1 MLLAKKLINR
11 YRIWL
16 ICIIAFIIV
25 PLFKPAFISMNNIE
39 GILTSMV
46 TYGIVALGLTMTLI
60 TGEINIS
67 IGAVMAF
74 SSVTFAVCMRTMPI
88 IVSVVIALVG
98 AALFGLVDGYF
109 VAYKKLPAF
118 MVSVAVMVTVRG
130 VALAVSGEAPV
141 GIESDT
147 IAGIGRLQIIH
158 IPVLFL
164 FLLFCV
170 FVLEVFLKRTQ
181 TGRNMYAVGGAPDVA
196 AAYGLKVEKYKCLS
210 LTFCSF
216 MAGLGGILL
225 AIRMCSGSPSV
236 GEDAMPSVLPMI
248 VIGGTSISGGKG
260 GMIKTLSGIFLMNLI
275 FNIMSMFNIYVN
287 VQNLIKG
294 GILLA
299 IVITDRYLENKNKK
313 IQFYQKGR

>member
-1 MLLAKKLINR
+1 MTIAKKIFDE

-16 ICIIAFIIV
+16 ISLLAFIIV
-25 PLFKPAFISMNNIE
+25 PFIKPAFISANNIE
-39 GILTSMV
+39 GILMSMV
-46 TYGIVALGLTMTLI
+46 TYGVIALGLAMTLI

-74 SSVTFAVCMRTMPI
+74 SSVAFAEAMKTLPI
-88 IVSVVIALVG
+88 GIAIMIALAG
-98 AALFGLVDGYF
+98 AALFGLIDGYF

-118 MVSVAVMVTVRG
+118 MVSVAVMVSVRG
-130 VALAVSGEAPV
+130 IALAVSGEAPV
-141 GIESDT
+141 AITSELIE
-147 IAGIGRLQIIH
+147 RLGEMSLGPV
-158 IPVLFL
+158 PVLFL

-170 FVLEVFLKRTQ
+170 FVLEIFLKRTQ
-181 TGRNMYAVGGAPDVA
+181 TGRNMYAVGGSPEVA
-196 AAYGLKVEKYKCLS
+196 AAYGLNVEKYKCLS

-216 MAGLGGILL
+216 MAGVGGILL

-260 GMIKTLSGIFLMNLI
+260 GMIKTLSGILLMNLI

-287 VQNLIKG
+287 IQNLIKG
-294 GILLA
+294 GILLV
-299 IVITDRYLENKNKK
+299 IVVADKYIENKDKK
-313 IQFYQKGR
+313 I

>member
-1 MLLAKKLINR
+1 MTIVKKVMNE

-16 ICIIAFIIV
+16 VSILAFLIV
-25 PLFKPAFISMNNIE
+25 PIMKPAFLSMNNIE
-39 GILTSMV
+39 GILASMI
-46 TYGIVALGLTMTLI
+46 TYGVVALGLAMTLI

-74 SSVTFAVCMRTMPI
+74 SSVTFAVTIEKFPMAAAI
-88 IVSVVIALVG
+88 LIALAG
-98 AALFGLVDGYF
+98 SALFGLIDGYF

-118 MVSVAVMVTVRG
+118 MVSVAVMVSVRG
-130 VALAVSGEAPV
+130 VALAVAGEKPV
-141 GIESDT
+141 GIMSDLVLRLSM
-147 IAGIGRLQIIH
+147 ASIGP

-170 FVLEVFLKRTQ
+170 DVLELFLKKTQ

-196 AAYGLKVEKYKCLS
+196 AAYGLNVEKYKCLS

-216 MAGLGGILL
+216 MAGVGGILL

-248 VIGGTSISGGKG
+248 VIGGTAISGGKG
-260 GMIKTLSGIFLMNLI
+260 GMVKTLSGILLMNLI

-287 VQNLIKG
+287 IQNLIKG
-294 GILLA
+294 AILLI
-299 IVITDRYLENKNKK
+299 IVVADKYIENKDKK
-313 IQFYQKGR
+313 I

>member
-1 MLLAKKLINR
+1 MVLAKKLMNQ
-11 YRIWL
+11 YRIWI
-16 ICIIAFIIV
+16 ICIVAFLIV
-25 PLFKPAFISMNNIE
+25 PLFKPAFLTVNNIE

-46 TYGIVALGLTMTLI
+46 TYGVIALGLTMTLI

-74 SSVTFAVCMRTMPI
+74 SSVTFAVCMKSLPI
-88 IVSVVIALVG
+88 VVSMVLALAG
-98 AALFGLVDGYF
+98 AAVFGLVDGYF

-130 VALAVSGEAPV
+130 IALAVSGEAPV
-141 GIESDT
+141 GIMSDT
-147 IAGIGRLQIIH
+147 IAKIGRLQIAH

-164 FLLFCV
+164 FLLLCV
-170 FVLEVFLKRTQ
+170 LILELFLKRTQ
-181 TGRNMYAVGGAPDVA
+181 VGRNMYAVGGAPEVA
-196 AAYGLKVEKYKCLS
+196 AAYGLNVEKYKCLS

-216 MAGLGGILL
+216 MAGVGGILL

-260 GMIKTLSGIFLMNLI
+260 GMIKTLSGIVLMNLI

-294 GILLA
+294 GILLV
-299 IVITDRYLENKNKK
+299 IVITDRYLENRNKK
-313 IQFYQKGR
+313 I

>member
-1 MLLAKKLINR
+1 MTIVKKVLND

-16 ICIIAFIIV
+16 VSVLAFLIV
-25 PLFKPAFISMNNIE
+25 PLIKPAFLSMNNIE
-39 GILTSMV
+39 GILASMI
-46 TYGIVALGLTMTLI
+46 TYGVVALGLAMTLI

-67 IGAVMAF
+67 IGSVMAF
-74 SSVTFAVCMRTMPI
+74 SSVTFAVLIAKFPMAAA
-88 IVSVVIALVG
+88 VLIALAG
-98 AALFGLVDGYF
+98 SALFGLIDGYF

-118 MVSVAVMVTVRG
+118 MVSVAVMVSVRG
-130 VALAVSGEAPV
+130 VALAVAGEKPV
-141 GIESDT
+141 GIMSDLVLRLGM
-147 IAGIGRLQIIH
+147 AAIGP

-170 FVLEVFLKRTQ
+170 AVLELFLKKTQ

-196 AAYGLKVEKYKCLS
+196 AAYGLNVEKYKCLS

-216 MAGLGGILL
+216 MAGVGGVLL

-248 VIGGTSISGGKG
+248 VIGGTAISGGKG
-260 GMIKTLSGIFLMNLI
+260 GMVKTLSGILLMNLI

-287 VQNLIKG
+287 IQNLIKG
-294 GILLA
+294 AILLI
-299 IVITDRYLENKNKK
+299 IVVADKYIENKDKK
-313 IQFYQKGR
+313 I

>member
-1 MLLAKKLINR
+1 MTIAKKVLND

-16 ICIIAFIIV
+16 VSVLAFLIV
-25 PLFKPAFISMNNIE
+25 PLIKPAFLSMNNIE
-39 GILTSMV
+39 GILASMI
-46 TYGIVALGLTMTLI
+46 TYGVVALGLAMTLI

-67 IGAVMAF
+67 IGSVMAF
-74 SSVTFAVCMRTMPI
+74 SSVTFAVLIAKFPI
-88 IVSVVIALVG
+88 AAAVLIALAG
-98 AALFGLVDGYF
+98 SALFGLIDGYF

-118 MVSVAVMVTVRG
+118 MVSVAVMVSVRG
-130 VALAVSGEAPV
+130 VTLAVAGEKPV
-141 GIESDT
+141 GIMSDLVLRLGM
-147 IAGIGRLQIIH
+147 AAIGP

-170 FVLEVFLKRTQ
+170 VVLELFLKKTQ

-196 AAYGLKVEKYKCLS
+196 AAYGLNVEKYKCLS

-216 MAGLGGILL
+216 MAGVGGVLL

-248 VIGGTSISGGKG
+248 VIGGTAISGGKG
-260 GMIKTLSGIFLMNLI
+260 GMVKTLSGILLMNLI

-287 VQNLIKG
+287 IQNLIKG
-294 GILLA
+294 AILLI
-299 IVITDRYLENKNKK
+299 IVVADKYIENKDKK
-313 IQFYQKGR
+313 I